1 VKRMRTGIIAVL
13 FFAAVL
19 CGCVETHF
27 GISDGTYAVDGKRGA
42 PQIRFDIGSDQ
53 RTFCYIAGNALPI
66 EGTFEIKN
74 GYVKGLSESDQTEVV
89 FEIKDNHTNHTI
101 CFRQKK
107 SSVLCM
113 EDGVTPITDGTEFIL
128 TGEE

>member
-1 VKRMRTGIIAVL
+1 MKRMRTGIIAVL
-13 FFAAVL
+13 FFVAVL

-27 GISDGTYAVDGKRGA
+27 GISDGTYAVDGKRDA

-53 RTFCYIAGNALPI
+53 RTFCYIAGNAPPI

-74 GYVKGLSESDQTEVV
+74 GYIKGLSESNQTEVV
-89 FEIKDNHTNHTI
+89 FEIKDNHTI
-101 CFRQKK
+101 CFHQEK

-113 EDGVTPITDGTEFIL
+113 EDGVTPIADGTEFIL